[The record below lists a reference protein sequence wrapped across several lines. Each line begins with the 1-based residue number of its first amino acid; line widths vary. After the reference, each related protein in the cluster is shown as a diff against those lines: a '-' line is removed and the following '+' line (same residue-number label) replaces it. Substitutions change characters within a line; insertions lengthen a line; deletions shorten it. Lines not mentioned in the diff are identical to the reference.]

1 MEHKSEGC
9 NWSIYGQ
16 ASVEYKWSWYDQGHW
31 GKQLNQAFLSL
42 DKIIFEEPF
51 NASLFV
57 DIRKQMG
64 LKNVEKVNELIYT
77 HSLLQM
83 KKAAA
88 ANNKTNDDVDGSN
101 KSEYDFP

>member
-1 MEHKSEGC
+1 
-9 NWSIYGQ
+9 
-16 ASVEYKWSWYDQGHW
+16 
-31 GKQLNQAFLSL
+31 
-42 DKIIFEEPF
+42 
-51 NASLFV
+51 
-57 DIRKQMG
+57 MG

-88 ANNKTNDDVDGSN
+88 AKNNTNDDVDGSN